1 MATVAQVAEL
11 AQAPSP
17 RAHAVRRR
25 HRVRLNAGFFAMT
38 LLTLLVG
45 FLVLFPLGMLLFG
58 SFWTA
63 RPGFPGSLTL
73 QNYIEAYT
81 SLETLR
87 ILGTT
92 VLLIGS
98 KTLVAAAFATSLA
111 WIVTRTDTPMRGTL
125 EVLITLP
132 FFIPGLLE
140 AIAWIMLMS
149 PNAGTINVWL
159 RSLGV
164 DGPFNIYSLGGMIWV
179 MSLGST
185 SFIFLLVVNALR
197 NMDAS
202 LEESA
207 RASGAGAVR
216 TALTVTLP
224 LMAPVIISAGVLS
237 FIRAM
242 DAFEV
247 PVLLGLPAKVFVFSN
262 RIYAAVQYDYP
273 VNYGLATALGVSFV
287 ALMLALI
294 YFQNRLKRGRDFSI
308 VTGKGY
314 RPCVIPLG
322 RFRYVTLAFCLLF
335 FFIATALPLSQVVLG
350 SFLKV
355 FGLPRADLFTF
366 DNYLAILTDAT
377 LWRGLINT
385 FIVCGGGGSDLRIS
399 VRHDCLRHH
408 PNQLHWSPSA
418 GGDQLAALGDSRHR
432 RRTRDAVGLHHPAA
446 PTVRHPGAVGD
457 RAAHDGFA
465 ARRTGDVGRHD
476 PARTRARRKLARAWR
491 QLAVHVQARHGPAVE
506 AGFRRGVLAV
516 ICQFFASGQHHHPV
530 RWSRHGAVGREPVQL
545 QPGGT
550 LRARCRAGHRVDD
563 DQCDRAG
570 GCPSPGRVR
579 RRSAFVIAGRRFSQY
594 VENGVDGCC
603 GCGSDGVQSTTGG
616 YSNSNDGARADCD
629 KCGHRRKPRC
639 GYCEVL

>member
-1 MATVAQVAEL
+1 MATVAQVGKLQGAL
-11 AQAPSP
+11 
-17 RAHAVRRR
+17 VRRR
-25 HRVRLNAGFFAMT
+25 ARVRFDVGFMAMT
-38 LLTLLVG
+38 LLTLFVA

-58 SFWTA
+58 SIWTA
-63 RPGFPGSLTL
+63 RPGFPGALTL
-73 QNYIEAYT
+73 QNYVQAYT

-92 VLLIGS
+92 VVLIGS
-98 KTLVAAAFATSLA
+98 KTLLAVSFATALA
-111 WIVTRTDTPMRGTL
+111 WVVTRTDTPMRGLL

-140 AIAWIMLMS
+140 AIGWIELLS

-159 RSLGV
+159 HSTFGV
-164 DGPFNIYSLGGMIWV
+164 DSPLNIYSLGGMIWV

-216 TALTVTLP
+216 TALSVTLP
-224 LMAPVIISAGVLS
+224 LMAPVILSAGVLS

-287 ALMLALI
+287 VLMLALI
-294 YFQNRLKRGRDFSI
+294 YFQNRFLRGREYSV

-314 RPCVIPLG
+314 RPRVIRLG
-322 RFRYVTLAFCLLF
+322 RFRYATLAFCLLYF
-335 FFIATALPLSQVVLG
+335 GIATALPLSQVLIG

-366 DNYLAILTDAT
+366 DNYLAILSDAT

-385 FIVCGGGGSDLRIS
+385 FIVCGG
-399 VRHDCLRHH
+399 
-408 PNQLHWSPSA
+408 A
-418 GGDQLAALGDSRHR
+418 AALTVLLCSMVAYIITRTKYVGRRPLEVISWLPWAIPGIVAGLGMLWAYITLPVPLYGTLILLVIVLLTTGLPLGVRIMSGVMVQLGRELEESSRVHGANWQYTFTHIVAPLLR
-432 RRTRDAVGLHHPAA
+432 PAFAGAFLLLFVSFSRAVSATILFVG
-446 PTVRHPGAVGD
+446 PGTELLAVTLFSYSQAG
-457 RAAHDGFA
+457 RFQIVSALAIVLVVINVTA
-465 ARRTGDVGRHD
+465 LVIARR
-476 PARTRARRKLARAWR
+476 L
-491 QLAVHVQARHGPAVE
+491 
-506 AGFRRGVLAV
+506 
-516 ICQFFASGQHHHPV
+516 
-530 RWSRHGAVGREPVQL
+530 GAFGE
-545 QPGGT
+545 
-550 LRARCRAGHRVDD
+550 
-563 DQCDRAG
+563 
-570 GCPSPGRVR
+570 
-579 RRSAFVIAGRRFSQY
+579 
-594 VENGVDGCC
+594 
-603 GCGSDGVQSTTGG
+603 
-616 YSNSNDGARADCD
+616 GAR
-629 KCGHRRKPRC
+629 
-639 GYCEVL
+639 L